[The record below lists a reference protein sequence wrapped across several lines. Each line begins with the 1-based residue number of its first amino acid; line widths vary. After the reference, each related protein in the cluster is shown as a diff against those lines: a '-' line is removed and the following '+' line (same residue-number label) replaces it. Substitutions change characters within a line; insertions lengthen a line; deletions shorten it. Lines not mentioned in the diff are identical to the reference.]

1 MDSQYLCAPLRSGSM
16 TRRSLRAMLTA
27 SPLPLVVCDWME
39 AMVRATECECMRL
52 GLRGAYITHKSQ
64 LVASLSILDGA
75 LCRVGGGPPTFWIFF
90 TTLESC
96 GQLQNDSIQIQVL
109 QYMYSCT
116 LPNNLNKDHE

>member
-75 LCRVGGGPPTFWIFF
+75 LCRVGGGPPNFLDFF
-90 TTLESC
+90 YYTRIVWT
-96 GQLQNDSIQIQVL
+96 V
-109 QYMYSCT
+109 T
-116 LPNNLNKDHE
+116 K